1 MATWVIINNGNNE
14 MQVGKDDLFFDL
26 DSTGLADTVHAV
38 HWDGST
44 GEVENKDAST
54 GDITGN
60 TTISSFSAYSFAETA
75 WNTEYTTQ
83 LNALKQAAYDF
94 AYDQAIADGDSDAD
108 AIAAG
113 NAARDAVTSL

>member
-1 MATWVIINNGNNE
+1 MSTWVIINNTGGE
-14 MQVGKDDLFFDL
+14 MQVGKDGLFFDI

-54 GDITGN
+54 GDIVSN
-60 TTISSFSAYSFAETA
+60 TTISSFSDYAFVETVWDTAYATA
-75 WNTEYTTQ
+75 
-83 LNALKQAAYDF
+83 LNEAKQEAYDAAYD
-94 AYDQAIADGDSDAD
+94 AAIESGDSEAD
-108 AIAAG
+108 AVAAG

>member
-1 MATWVIINNGNNE
+1 MTDWVIINNTGGE
-14 MQVGKDDLFFDL
+14 MQVGKDGLFFDL
-26 DSTGLADTVHAV
+26 DSTGLADAVHAV

-60 TTISSFSAYSFAETA
+60 TTISSFSAYAFAETA
-75 WNTEYTTQ
+75 WNTAYTTA
-83 LNALKQAAYDF
+83 LNTKKQAAYDA

-108 AIAAG
+108 AVAAG

>member
-1 MATWVIINNGNNE
+1 MANWTIINSGNGE
-14 MQVGKDDLFFDL
+14 MSVGKDGLFFEL

-38 HWDGST
+38 QWNGST
-44 GEVENKDAST
+44 GEVENKDASS
-54 GDITGN
+54 GVVTGN
-60 TTISSFSAYSFAETA
+60 SAISSFSTYAFAETA

-83 LNALKQAAYDF
+83 LNQRKQDAYDE

-108 AIAAG
+108 AVAAG